1 MNGYLANGIRA
12 DSMDTVDRLKV
23 AFSEGLGLPIE
34 SIGWSTLVYRG
45 IPEWDSVAHMQVV
58 AEIEDAFD
66 IMLETDDVIGMSSF
80 EEAKVILTK
89 YELSSS

>member
-1 MNGYLANGIRA
+1 MSNL
-12 DSMDTVDRLKV
+12 DLLKKG
-23 AFSEGLGLPIE
+23 FCEGLGIE
-34 SIGWSTLVYRG
+34 ADQVDWDVLAYRS

-80 EEAKVILTK
+80 PVTIEILAKYGVEIP
-89 YELSSS
+89 